1 VDRVEK
7 NKRNDGAPLSKP
19 TKSIIQVLRS
29 LGPGLITGASDDDP
43 SGIATYSQAGAK
55 FGFGML
61 WMVLFQYPMMIVVQE
76 MCARI
81 GLVTGG
87 GLAAV
92 IKKKYSRKIVLP
104 IVSLLLFANTI
115 NIGADIGAM
124 AASIRLIFP
133 GFPAI
138 AATLAFAVFIIA
150 AEIFIPYRKYS
161 KVLRYLTLS
170 LFAYF
175 ITAVIV
181 GGNWIQIAAASFV
194 PHIEF
199 NSQFAMMFVAILG
212 TTISPYLFFWQASE
226 EAEEDVAKHKIKEVS
241 GSGSATKSVDR
252 TKNNSSHGTTRHKE
266 RDSNVN
272 NNNNGNN
279 DNKKPKI
286 SKTELKLMRSDVAV
300 GMGFSLSIMW
310 AIIVTTA
317 GSLHVNGITD
327 IQTADQAA
335 RALQPLAKS
344 FPFAGEMA
352 KTIFALGIIG
362 SGLITIPVLAGSS
375 GYALSDVFGWKEG
388 LSKKFRQ
395 AKGFYL
401 IIAAS
406 TLVGLWINF
415 ANIDPIKALVYT
427 AVINGVIAA
436 PILYIIMRTAND
448 KNILGKKVNGKSSN
462 VIGWLT
468 FTMMSVSVVIM
479 FLTWRGG

>member
-1 VDRVEK
+1 MDRVEK
-7 NKRNDGAPLSKP
+7 EKENSPKSLSKP
-19 TKSIIQVLRS
+19 RKTIMQVLGS

-92 IKKKYSRKIVLP
+92 IRKKYTGKIVLP

-170 LFAYF
+170 LFAYI

-181 GGNWIQIAAASFV
+181 GGNWIQIATASFV

-199 NSQFAMMFVAILG
+199 NSQFAMMFVAIFG

-226 EAEEDVAKHKIKEVS
+226 EAEEDVAKHKIKEV
-241 GSGSATKSVDR
+241 GGNISATKSDK
-252 TKNNSSHGTTRHKE
+252 TKNNSSHSATPNNEHE
-266 RDSNVN
+266 SDVDNQN
-272 NNNNGNN
+272 NNIS
-279 DNKKPKI
+279 KKPKI
-286 SKTELKLMRSDVAV
+286 SKTELMLMRSDVAI

-335 RALQPLAKS
+335 KALQPLAKS
-344 FPFAGEMA
+344 FPYAGEMA

-362 SGLITIPVLAGSS
+362 SGLITVPVLAGSS

-415 ANIDPIKALVYT
+415 ANIDPIRALVYT
-427 AVINGVIAA
+427 AVINGIIAA
-436 PILYIIMRTAND
+436 PILYIIMRAAND
-448 KNILGKKVNGKSSN
+448 KNILGKKVNGRISN
-462 VIGWLT
+462 IIGWLT

>member
-1 VDRVEK
+1 MDRVEK
-7 NKRNDGAPLSKP
+7 EKENSPKSLSKP
-19 TKSIIQVLRS
+19 RKTIMQVLGS

-92 IKKKYSRKIVLP
+92 IRKKYSGKIVLP
-104 IVSLLLFANTI
+104 IVSVLLFANTI

-133 GFPAI
+133 GFPPI

-170 LFAYF
+170 LFAYI

-181 GGNWIQIAAASFV
+181 GGNWIQIATASFV

-199 NSQFAMMFVAILG
+199 NSQFAMMFVAIFG

-241 GSGSATKSVDR
+241 GTGSATKSIDR
-252 TKNNSSHGTTRHKE
+252 TESNNSHGTTRNNEHE
-266 RDSNVN
+266 SDVDNQN
-272 NNNNGNN
+272 NNIS
-279 DNKKPKI
+279 KKPKI
-286 SKTELKLMRSDVAV
+286 SKTELMLMRSDVAI

-335 RALQPLAKS
+335 KALQPLAKS
-344 FPFAGEMA
+344 FPYAGEMA

-362 SGLITIPVLAGSS
+362 SGLITVPVLAGSS

-415 ANIDPIKALVYT
+415 ANIDPIRALVYT
-427 AVINGVIAA
+427 AVINGIIAA
-436 PILYIIMRTAND
+436 PILYIIMRAAND
-448 KNILGKKVNGKSSN
+448 KNILGNKVNGRISN
-462 VIGWLT
+462 IIGWLT

>member
-1 VDRVEK
+1 MDRVEK
-7 NKRNDGAPLSKP
+7 EKENSPKSLSKP
-19 TKSIIQVLRS
+19 RKTIMQVLGS
-29 LGPGLITGASDDDP
+29 LGPGLISGASDDDP

-92 IKKKYSRKIVLP
+92 IRKKYSGKIVLP

-170 LFAYF
+170 LFAYI

-181 GGNWIQIAAASFV
+181 GGNWIQIATASFV

-199 NSQFAMMFVAILG
+199 NSQFAMMFVAIFG

-226 EAEEDVAKHKIKEVS
+226 EAEEDVAKHKIKEVG
-241 GSGSATKSVDR
+241 GSISATKSDK
-252 TKNNSSHGTTRHKE
+252 TKNNRSHSATPNNEHE
-266 RDSNVN
+266 SDVDNQN
-272 NNNNGNN
+272 NNIS
-279 DNKKPKI
+279 KKPKI
-286 SKTELKLMRSDVAV
+286 SKTELMLMRSDVAI

-335 RALQPLAKS
+335 KALQPLAKS
-344 FPFAGEMA
+344 FPYAGEMA

-362 SGLITIPVLAGSS
+362 SGLITVPVLAGSS

-415 ANIDPIKALVYT
+415 ANIDPIRALVYT
-427 AVINGVIAA
+427 AVINGIIAA
-436 PILYIIMRTAND
+436 PILYIIMRAAND
-448 KNILGKKVNGKSSN
+448 KNILGNKVNGRISN
-462 VIGWLT
+462 IIGWLT
-468 FTMMSVSVVIM
+468 FGVMSVSVVIM

>member
-1 VDRVEK
+1 MDRVEK
-7 NKRNDGAPLSKP
+7 EKENSPKSLSKP
-19 TKSIIQVLRS
+19 RKTIMQVLGS

-92 IKKKYSRKIVLP
+92 IRKKYTGKIVLP

-170 LFAYF
+170 LFAYI
-175 ITAVIV
+175 ITAVIA
-181 GGNWIQIAAASFV
+181 GGNWIQIATASFV

-199 NSQFAMMFVAILG
+199 NSQFAMMFVAIFG

-226 EAEEDVAKHKIKEVS
+226 EAEEDVAKHKIKEVG
-241 GSGSATKSVDR
+241 GSISATKSDK
-252 TKNNSSHGTTRHKE
+252 TKNNSSHSATPNNEHE
-266 RDSNVN
+266 SDVDNQN
-272 NNNNGNN
+272 NNIS
-279 DNKKPKI
+279 KKPKI
-286 SKTELKLMRSDVAV
+286 SKTELMLMRSDVAI

-335 RALQPLAKS
+335 KALQPLAKS
-344 FPFAGEMA
+344 FPYAGEMA
-352 KTIFALGIIG
+352 KTIFGLGIIG
-362 SGLITIPVLAGSS
+362 SGLITVPVLAGSS
-375 GYALSDVFGWKEG
+375 GYALSDVFGWREG

-415 ANIDPIKALVYT
+415 ANIDPIRALVYT
-427 AVINGVIAA
+427 AVINGIIAA
-436 PILYIIMRTAND
+436 PILYIIMRAAND
-448 KNILGKKVNGKSSN
+448 KNILGNKVNGRISN
-462 VIGWLT
+462 IIGWLT

>member
-7 NKRNDGAPLSKP
+7 EKENSPKSLSKP
-19 TKSIIQVLRS
+19 RKTIMQVLRS

-76 MCARI
+76 VCARI

-92 IKKKYSRKIVLP
+92 IRKKYSGKIVLP
-104 IVSLLLFANTI
+104 IVSVLLFANTI

-170 LFAYF
+170 LFAYI

-181 GGNWIQIAAASFV
+181 GGNWIQIATASFV

-199 NSQFAMMFVAILG
+199 NSQFAMMFVAIFG

-226 EAEEDVAKHKIKEVS
+226 EAEEDVAKHKIKEV
-241 GSGSATKSVDR
+241 GGNISATKSDK
-252 TKNNSSHGTTRHKE
+252 TKNNSSHSATPNNEHE
-266 RDSNVN
+266 SDVDNQN
-272 NNNNGNN
+272 NNIS
-279 DNKKPKI
+279 KKPKI
-286 SKTELKLMRSDVAV
+286 SKTELMLMRSDVAI

-335 RALQPLAKS
+335 KALQPLAKS
-344 FPFAGEMA
+344 FPYAGEMA

-362 SGLITIPVLAGSS
+362 SGLITVPVLAGSS
-375 GYALSDVFGWKEG
+375 GYALSDVFGWREG

-415 ANIDPIKALVYT
+415 ANIDPIRALVYT
-427 AVINGVIAA
+427 AVINGIIAA
-436 PILYIIMRTAND
+436 PILYIIMRAAND
-448 KNILGKKVNGKSSN
+448 KNILGNKVNGRISN
-462 VIGWLT
+462 IIGWLT

>member
-1 VDRVEK
+1 MDRVEK
-7 NKRNDGAPLSKP
+7 EKENSPKSLSKP
-19 TKSIIQVLRS
+19 RKTIMQVLGS

-92 IKKKYSRKIVLP
+92 IRKKYSGKIVLP
-104 IVSLLLFANTI
+104 IVSVLLFANTI

-170 LFAYF
+170 LFAYI

-181 GGNWIQIAAASFV
+181 GGNWIQIATASFV

-199 NSQFAMMFVAILG
+199 NSQFAMMFVAIFG

-226 EAEEDVAKHKIKEVS
+226 EAEEDVAKHKIKEV
-241 GSGSATKSVDR
+241 GGNISATKSDK
-252 TKNNSSHGTTRHKE
+252 TKNNSSHSATPNNEHE
-266 RDSNVN
+266 SDVDNQN
-272 NNNNGNN
+272 NNIS
-279 DNKKPKI
+279 KKPKI
-286 SKTELKLMRSDVAV
+286 SKTELMLMRSDVAI

-335 RALQPLAKS
+335 KALQPLAKS
-344 FPFAGEMA
+344 FPYAGEMA

-362 SGLITIPVLAGSS
+362 SGLITVPVLAGSS
-375 GYALSDVFGWKEG
+375 GYALSDVFGWREG

-415 ANIDPIKALVYT
+415 ANIDPIRALVYT
-427 AVINGVIAA
+427 AVINGIIAA
-436 PILYIIMRTAND
+436 PILYIIMRAAND
-448 KNILGKKVNGKSSN
+448 KNILGNKVNGRISN
-462 VIGWLT
+462 IIGWLT
-468 FTMMSVSVVIM
+468 FTMMTASVVIM

>member
-1 VDRVEK
+1 MDRVEK
-7 NKRNDGAPLSKP
+7 EKENSPKSLSKP
-19 TKSIIQVLRS
+19 RKTIMQVLGS

-92 IKKKYSRKIVLP
+92 IRKKYTGKIVLP
-104 IVSLLLFANTI
+104 IVSLLIFANTI

-170 LFAYF
+170 LFAYI

-181 GGNWIQIAAASFV
+181 GGNWIQIATASFV

-199 NSQFAMMFVAILG
+199 NSQFAMMFVAIFG

-226 EAEEDVAKHKIKEVS
+226 EAEEDVAKHKIKEVG
-241 GSGSATKSVDR
+241 GSISATKSDK
-252 TKNNSSHGTTRHKE
+252 TKNNSSHSATPNNEHE
-266 RDSNVN
+266 SDVDNQN
-272 NNNNGNN
+272 NNIS
-279 DNKKPKI
+279 KKPKI
-286 SKTELKLMRSDVAV
+286 SKTELMLMRSDVAI

-335 RALQPLAKS
+335 KALQPLAKS
-344 FPFAGEMA
+344 FPYAGEMA

-362 SGLITIPVLAGSS
+362 SGLITVPVLAGSS
-375 GYALSDVFGWKEG
+375 GYALSDVFGWREG

-415 ANIDPIKALVYT
+415 ANIDPIRALVYT

-436 PILYIIMRTAND
+436 PILYIIMRAAND
-448 KNILGKKVNGKSSN
+448 KNILGNKVNGRISN
-462 VIGWLT
+462 IIGWLT

>member
-7 NKRNDGAPLSKP
+7 EKENSPKSLSKP
-19 TKSIIQVLRS
+19 RKTIMQVLGS

-92 IKKKYSRKIVLP
+92 IRKKYTGKIVLP
-104 IVSLLLFANTI
+104 IVSVLLFANTI

-170 LFAYF
+170 LFAYI

-181 GGNWIQIAAASFV
+181 GGNWIQIATASFV

-199 NSQFAMMFVAILG
+199 NSQFAMMFVAIFG

-226 EAEEDVAKHKIKEVS
+226 EAEEDVAKHKIKEVG
-241 GSGSATKSVDR
+241 GSISATKSDK
-252 TKNNSSHGTTRHKE
+252 TKNNSSHSATPNNEHE
-266 RDSNVN
+266 SDVDNQN
-272 NNNNGNN
+272 NNIS
-279 DNKKPKI
+279 KKPKI
-286 SKTELKLMRSDVAV
+286 SKTELMLMRSDVAI

-335 RALQPLAKS
+335 KALQPLAKS
-344 FPFAGEMA
+344 FPYAGEMA

-362 SGLITIPVLAGSS
+362 SGLITVPVLAGSS

-401 IIAAS
+401 IIAVS

-427 AVINGVIAA
+427 AVINGIIAA
-436 PILYIIMRTAND
+436 PILYIIMRAAND
-448 KNILGKKVNGKSSN
+448 KNILGNKVNGRISN
-462 VIGWLT
+462 IIGWLT

>member
-7 NKRNDGAPLSKP
+7 EKENSPKSLSKP
-19 TKSIIQVLRS
+19 RKTIMQVLGS

-92 IKKKYSRKIVLP
+92 IRKKYTGKIVLP

-170 LFAYF
+170 LFAYI

-181 GGNWIQIAAASFV
+181 GGNWIQIATASFV

-199 NSQFAMMFVAILG
+199 NSQFAMMFVAIFG

-226 EAEEDVAKHKIKEVS
+226 EAEEDVAKHKIKEV
-241 GSGSATKSVDR
+241 GGNISATKSDK
-252 TKNNSSHGTTRHKE
+252 TKNNSSHSATPNNEHE
-266 RDSNVN
+266 SDVDNQN
-272 NNNNGNN
+272 NNIS
-279 DNKKPKI
+279 KKPKI
-286 SKTELKLMRSDVAV
+286 SKTELMLMRSDVAI

-335 RALQPLAKS
+335 KALQPLAKS
-344 FPFAGEMA
+344 FPYAGEMA

-362 SGLITIPVLAGSS
+362 SGLITVPVLAGSS

-415 ANIDPIKALVYT
+415 ANIDPIRALVYT
-427 AVINGVIAA
+427 AVINGIIAA
-436 PILYIIMRTAND
+436 PILYIIMRAAND
-448 KNILGKKVNGKSSN
+448 KNILGNKVNGRISN
-462 VIGWLT
+462 IIGWLT

>member
-7 NKRNDGAPLSKP
+7 EKENSPKSLSKP
-19 TKSIIQVLRS
+19 RKTIMQVLRS

-92 IKKKYSRKIVLP
+92 IRKKYSGKIVLP

-170 LFAYF
+170 LFAYI

-181 GGNWIQIAAASFV
+181 GGNWIQIATASFV

-199 NSQFAMMFVAILG
+199 NSQFAMMFVAIFG

-226 EAEEDVAKHKIKEVS
+226 EAEEDVAKHKIKEV
-241 GSGSATKSVDR
+241 GSSVSATKSVDK
-252 TKNNSSHGTTRHKE
+252 TKNNSSHSATPNNEHE
-266 RDSNVN
+266 SNVDNQN
-272 NNNNGNN
+272 NNIS
-279 DNKKPKI
+279 KKPKI
-286 SKTELKLMRSDVAV
+286 SKTELKLMRSDVAI

-335 RALQPLAKS
+335 KALQPLAKS
-344 FPFAGEMA
+344 FPYAGEIA

-362 SGLITIPVLAGSS
+362 SGLITVPVLAGSS

-436 PILYIIMRTAND
+436 PILFIIMRAAND
-448 KNILGKKVNGKSSN
+448 KNILGKKVNGRISN
-462 VIGWLT
+462 IIGWLT

>member
-1 VDRVEK
+1 MDRVEK
-7 NKRNDGAPLSKP
+7 EKENSPKSLSKP
-19 TKSIIQVLRS
+19 RKTIMQVLGS
-29 LGPGLITGASDDDP
+29 LGPGLISGASDDDP

-92 IKKKYSRKIVLP
+92 IRKKYTGKIVLP

-170 LFAYF
+170 LFAYI

-181 GGNWIQIAAASFV
+181 GGNWIQIATASFV

-199 NSQFAMMFVAILG
+199 NSQFAMMFVAIFG

-226 EAEEDVAKHKIKEVS
+226 EAEEDVAKHKIKEVG
-241 GSGSATKSVDR
+241 GSISATKSDK
-252 TKNNSSHGTTRHKE
+252 TKNNSSHSATPNNEHE
-266 RDSNVN
+266 SDVDNQN
-272 NNNNGNN
+272 NNIS
-279 DNKKPKI
+279 KKPKI
-286 SKTELKLMRSDVAV
+286 SKTELMLMRSDVAI

-335 RALQPLAKS
+335 KALQPLAKS
-344 FPFAGEMA
+344 FPYAGEMA

-362 SGLITIPVLAGSS
+362 SGLITVPVLAGSS

-415 ANIDPIKALVYT
+415 ANIDPIRALVYT
-427 AVINGVIAA
+427 AVINGIIAA
-436 PILYIIMRTAND
+436 PILYIIMRAAND
-448 KNILGKKVNGKSSN
+448 KNILGNKVNGRISN
-462 VIGWLT
+462 IIGWLT
-468 FTMMSVSVVIM
+468 FIMMSVSVVIM

>member
-1 VDRVEK
+1 MDRVEK
-7 NKRNDGAPLSKP
+7 EKENSPKSLSKP
-19 TKSIIQVLRS
+19 RKTIMQVLRS

-92 IKKKYSRKIVLP
+92 IRKKYSGKIVLP
-104 IVSLLLFANTI
+104 IVSVLLFANTI

-170 LFAYF
+170 LFAYI

-181 GGNWIQIAAASFV
+181 GGNWIQIATASFV

-199 NSQFAMMFVAILG
+199 NSQFAMMFVAIFG

-226 EAEEDVAKHKIKEVS
+226 EAEEDVAKHKIKEV
-241 GSGSATKSVDR
+241 GGNISATKSDK
-252 TKNNSSHGTTRHKE
+252 TKNNSSHSATPNNEHE
-266 RDSNVN
+266 SDVDNQN
-272 NNNNGNN
+272 NNIS
-279 DNKKPKI
+279 KKPKI
-286 SKTELKLMRSDVAV
+286 SKTELMLMRSDVAI

-335 RALQPLAKS
+335 KALQPLAKS
-344 FPFAGEMA
+344 FPYAGEMA
-352 KTIFALGIIG
+352 KTIFGLGIIG
-362 SGLITIPVLAGSS
+362 SGLITVPVLAGSS

-415 ANIDPIKALVYT
+415 ANIDPIRALVYT
-427 AVINGVIAA
+427 AVINGIIAA
-436 PILYIIMRTAND
+436 PILYIIMRAAND
-448 KNILGKKVNGKSSN
+448 KNILGNKVNGRISN
-462 VIGWLT
+462 IIGWLT

>member
-1 VDRVEK
+1 MDRVEK
-7 NKRNDGAPLSKP
+7 EKENSPKSLSKP
-19 TKSIIQVLRS
+19 RKTIMQVLGS

-92 IKKKYSRKIVLP
+92 IRKKYTGKIVLP

-170 LFAYF
+170 LFAYI

-181 GGNWIQIAAASFV
+181 GGNWIQIATASFV

-199 NSQFAMMFVAILG
+199 NSQFAMMFVAIFG

-226 EAEEDVAKHKIKEVS
+226 EAEEDVAKHKIKEV
-241 GSGSATKSVDR
+241 GGNISATKSDK
-252 TKNNSSHGTTRHKE
+252 TKNNSSHSATPNNEHE
-266 RDSNVN
+266 SDVDNQN
-272 NNNNGNN
+272 NNIS
-279 DNKKPKI
+279 KKPKI
-286 SKTELKLMRSDVAV
+286 SKTELMLMRSDVAI

-335 RALQPLAKS
+335 KALQPLAKS
-344 FPFAGEMA
+344 FPYAGEMA
-352 KTIFALGIIG
+352 KTIFGLGIIG
-362 SGLITIPVLAGSS
+362 SGLITVPVLAGSS

-415 ANIDPIKALVYT
+415 ANIDPIRALVYT
-427 AVINGVIAA
+427 AVINGIIAA
-436 PILYIIMRTAND
+436 PILYIIMRAAND
-448 KNILGKKVNGKSSN
+448 KNILGNKVNGRISN
-462 VIGWLT
+462 IIGWLT

>member
-7 NKRNDGAPLSKP
+7 NKQNDNAPLSKLR
-19 TKSIIQVLRS
+19 KSIIQVLRS

-92 IKKKYSRKIVLP
+92 IRKKYSRKIVLP

-133 GFPAI
+133 GFPAL

-170 LFAYF
+170 LFAYI

-194 PHIEF
+194 PHIVF
-199 NSQFAMMFVAILG
+199 NSQFAMMFVAIFG

-226 EAEEDVAKHKIKEVS
+226 EAEEEVAKHKIKEVS

-252 TKNNSSHGTTRHKE
+252 TKSNSSHGTTRNNE
-266 RDSNVN
+266 RDSNVKKE
-272 NNNNGNN
+272 
-279 DNKKPKI
+279 NKKPKI
-286 SKTELKLMRSDVAV
+286 SKTELKMMRSDVAI

-310 AIIVTTA
+310 AIIVTTG
-317 GSLHVNGITD
+317 GSLHVNGNTD

-335 RALQPLAKS
+335 KALQPLAKS
-344 FPFAGEMA
+344 FPYAGEIA

-362 SGLITIPVLAGSS
+362 SGLITVPVLAGSS

-415 ANIDPIKALVYT
+415 ASIDPIKALVYT

-436 PILYIIMRTAND
+436 PILYIIMRAAND
-448 KNILGKKVNGKSSN
+448 KNILGKKVNGRISN
-462 VIGWLT
+462 IIGWLT

>member
-1 VDRVEK
+1 MDRVEK
-7 NKRNDGAPLSKP
+7 EKENSPKSLSKP
-19 TKSIIQVLRS
+19 RKTIMQVLGS
-29 LGPGLITGASDDDP
+29 LGPGLISGASDDDP

-92 IKKKYSRKIVLP
+92 IRKKYTGKIVLP

-170 LFAYF
+170 LFAYI

-181 GGNWIQIAAASFV
+181 GGNWIQIATASFV

-199 NSQFAMMFVAILG
+199 NSQFAMMFVAIFG

-226 EAEEDVAKHKIKEVS
+226 EAEEDVAKHKIKEV
-241 GSGSATKSVDR
+241 GGNISATKSDK
-252 TKNNSSHGTTRHKE
+252 TKNNSSHSATPNNEHE
-266 RDSNVN
+266 SDVDNQN
-272 NNNNGNN
+272 NNIS
-279 DNKKPKI
+279 KKPKI
-286 SKTELKLMRSDVAV
+286 SKTELMLMRSDVAI

-335 RALQPLAKS
+335 KALQPLAKS
-344 FPFAGEMA
+344 FPYAGEMA

-362 SGLITIPVLAGSS
+362 SGLITVPVLAGSS

-415 ANIDPIKALVYT
+415 ANIDPIRALVYT
-427 AVINGVIAA
+427 AVINGIIAA
-436 PILYIIMRTAND
+436 PILYIIMRAAND
-448 KNILGKKVNGKSSN
+448 KNILGNKVNGRISN
-462 VIGWLT
+462 IIGWLT

>member
-1 VDRVEK
+1 MDRVEK
-7 NKRNDGAPLSKP
+7 NKQYDHTPLSKP
-19 TKSIIQVLRS
+19 RKSIIQVLKS

-87 GLAAV
+87 GLAAA
-92 IKKKYSRKIVLP
+92 IRKKYSRKIVLP
-104 IVSLLLFANTI
+104 IVSLLVFANTI

-133 GFPAI
+133 GLPAI

-150 AEIFIPYRKYS
+150 AEIFIPYTKYS

-181 GGNWIQIAAASFV
+181 GGNWIQIATSSFV

-199 NSQFAMMFVAILG
+199 NSQFVMMFVAIFG

-226 EAEEDVAKHKIKEVS
+226 EAEEDVAKHKIKEVGDS
-241 GSGSATKSVDR
+241 DPATKSVDK
-252 TKNNSSHGTTRHKE
+252 TKNSSSHDTTSINE
-266 RDSNVN
+266 RDSNVKNEN
-272 NNNNGNN
+272 N
-279 DNKKPKI
+279 NKKPKI
-286 SKTELKLMRSDVAV
+286 SKTELKLMRSDVAI

-335 RALQPLAKS
+335 KALQPLAKS
-344 FPFAGEMA
+344 FPYAGEMA

-362 SGLITIPVLAGSS
+362 SGLITVPVLAGSS

-436 PILYIIMRTAND
+436 PILYIIMRAAND
-448 KNILGKKVNGKSSN
+448 KNILGNKVNGRISN
-462 VIGWLT
+462 IIGWLT
-468 FTMMSVSVVIM
+468 FGMMSVSVVMM

>member
-1 VDRVEK
+1 VDRVKKEK
-7 NKRNDGAPLSKP
+7 ENSPKSLSKP
-19 TKSIIQVLRS
+19 RKTIMQVLRS

-92 IKKKYSRKIVLP
+92 IRKKYSGKIVLP

-170 LFAYF
+170 LFAYI

-199 NSQFAMMFVAILG
+199 NSQFAMMFVAIFG
-212 TTISPYLFFWQASE
+212 TTISPYQFFWQASE

-241 GSGSATKSVDR
+241 GSGSAAKSVD
-252 TKNNSSHGTTRHKE
+252 KIKSNSSHGTTRNND
-266 RDSNVN
+266 RDSNVKN
-272 NNNNGNN
+272 ENN
-279 DNKKPKI
+279 DYKKPKI
-286 SKTELKLMRSDVAV
+286 SKKELKLMRSDVAI

-335 RALQPLAKS
+335 KALQPLAKS
-344 FPFAGEMA
+344 FPYAGEIA

-362 SGLITIPVLAGSS
+362 SGLITVPVLAGSS

-401 IIAAS
+401 IIAVS

-415 ANIDPIKALVYT
+415 ANIDPIRALVYT

-436 PILYIIMRTAND
+436 PILFIIMRAAND
-448 KNILGKKVNGKSSN
+448 KNILGNKVNGRISN
-462 VIGWLT
+462 IIGWLT

-479 FLTWRGG
+479 FLTWRAG

>member
-1 VDRVEK
+1 MDRVEK
-7 NKRNDGAPLSKP
+7 EKENSPKSLSKP
-19 TKSIIQVLRS
+19 RKTIMQVLGS

-92 IKKKYSRKIVLP
+92 IRKKYTGKIVLP

-170 LFAYF
+170 LFAYI

-181 GGNWIQIAAASFV
+181 GGNWIQIATASFV

-199 NSQFAMMFVAILG
+199 NSQFAMMFVAIFG

-226 EAEEDVAKHKIKEVS
+226 EAEEDVAKHKIKEVG
-241 GSGSATKSVDR
+241 GSISATKSDK
-252 TKNNSSHGTTRHKE
+252 TKNNSSHSATPNNEHE
-266 RDSNVN
+266 SDVDNQN
-272 NNNNGNN
+272 NNIS
-279 DNKKPKI
+279 KKPKI
-286 SKTELKLMRSDVAV
+286 SKTELMLMRSDVAI

-335 RALQPLAKS
+335 KALQPLAKS
-344 FPFAGEMA
+344 FPYAGEMA

-362 SGLITIPVLAGSS
+362 SGLITVPVLAGSS

-401 IIAAS
+401 IIAVS

-427 AVINGVIAA
+427 AVINGIIAA
-436 PILYIIMRTAND
+436 PILYIIMRAAND
-448 KNILGKKVNGKSSN
+448 KNILGNKVNGRISN
-462 VIGWLT
+462 IIGWLT

>member
-1 VDRVEK
+1 MDRVEK
-7 NKRNDGAPLSKP
+7 EKENSPKSLSKP
-19 TKSIIQVLRS
+19 RKTIMQVLRS

-43 SGIATYSQAGAK
+43 SGIATYSRAGAK

-92 IKKKYSRKIVLP
+92 IRKKYSGKIVLP

-170 LFAYF
+170 LFAYI

-181 GGNWIQIAAASFV
+181 GGNWIQIATASFV

-199 NSQFAMMFVAILG
+199 NSQFAMMFVAIFG

-226 EAEEDVAKHKIKEVS
+226 EAEEDVAKHKIKEVG
-241 GSGSATKSVDR
+241 GSISATKSDK
-252 TKNNSSHGTTRHKE
+252 TKNNSSHSATPNNEHE
-266 RDSNVN
+266 SDVDNQN
-272 NNNNGNN
+272 NNIS
-279 DNKKPKI
+279 KKPKI
-286 SKTELKLMRSDVAV
+286 SKTELMLMRSDVAI

-335 RALQPLAKS
+335 KALQPLAKS
-344 FPFAGEMA
+344 FPYAGEMA

-362 SGLITIPVLAGSS
+362 SGLITVPVLAGSS

-415 ANIDPIKALVYT
+415 ANIDPIRALVYT
-427 AVINGVIAA
+427 AVINGIIAA
-436 PILYIIMRTAND
+436 PILYIIMRAAND
-448 KNILGKKVNGKSSN
+448 KNILGKKVNGRISN
-462 VIGWLT
+462 IIGWLT

>member
-7 NKRNDGAPLSKP
+7 EKENSPKSLSKP
-19 TKSIIQVLRS
+19 RKTIMQVLRS

-92 IKKKYSRKIVLP
+92 IRKKYSGKIVLP

-133 GFPAI
+133 GLPAI
-138 AATLAFAVFIIA
+138 AANLAFAVFIIA

-161 KVLRYLTLS
+161 RVLRYLTLS
-170 LFAYF
+170 LFAYI
-175 ITAVIV
+175 ITAIIV
-181 GGNWIQIAAASFV
+181 GGNWIQIATASFV

-199 NSQFAMMFVAILG
+199 NSQFAMMFVAIFG

-226 EAEEDVAKHKIKEVS
+226 EAEEDVAKHKIKEVG
-241 GSGSATKSVDR
+241 GSISATKSDK
-252 TKNNSSHGTTRHKE
+252 TKNNSSHSATPNNEHE
-266 RDSNVN
+266 SNVDNQN
-272 NNNNGNN
+272 NNIS
-279 DNKKPKI
+279 KRPKI
-286 SKTELKLMRSDVAV
+286 SKTELKLMRSDVAI

-327 IQTADQAA
+327 IQTADEAA
-335 RALQPLAKS
+335 KALQPLAKS
-344 FPFAGEMA
+344 FPYAGEMA

-362 SGLITIPVLAGSS
+362 SGLITVPVLAGSS

-401 IIAAS
+401 IIAVS

-427 AVINGVIAA
+427 AVINGVIAP
-436 PILYIIMRTAND
+436 PILYIIMRAAND
-448 KNILGKKVNGKSSN
+448 KNILGNKVNGRISN
-462 VIGWLT
+462 IIGWLT

>member
-1 VDRVEK
+1 M
-7 NKRNDGAPLSKP
+7 
-19 TKSIIQVLRS
+19 QVLGS
-29 LGPGLITGASDDDP
+29 LGPGLISGASDDDP

-92 IKKKYSRKIVLP
+92 IRKKYTGKIVLP

-170 LFAYF
+170 LFAYI

-181 GGNWIQIAAASFV
+181 GGNWIQIATASFV

-199 NSQFAMMFVAILG
+199 NSQFAMMFVAIFG

-226 EAEEDVAKHKIKEVS
+226 EAEEDVAKHKIKEV
-241 GSGSATKSVDR
+241 GGNISATKSDK
-252 TKNNSSHGTTRHKE
+252 TKNNSSHSATPNNEHE
-266 RDSNVN
+266 SDVDNQN
-272 NNNNGNN
+272 NNIS
-279 DNKKPKI
+279 KKPKI
-286 SKTELKLMRSDVAV
+286 SKTELMLMRSDVAI

-335 RALQPLAKS
+335 KALQPLAKS
-344 FPFAGEMA
+344 FPYAGEMA

-362 SGLITIPVLAGSS
+362 SGLITVPVLAGSS

-415 ANIDPIKALVYT
+415 ANIDPIRALVYT
-427 AVINGVIAA
+427 AVINGIIAA
-436 PILYIIMRTAND
+436 PILYIIMRAAND
-448 KNILGKKVNGKSSN
+448 KNILGNKVNGRISN
-462 VIGWLT
+462 IIGWLT

>member
-7 NKRNDGAPLSKP
+7 NKQNDNAPLSKLR
-19 TKSIIQVLRS
+19 KSIIQVLRS

-92 IKKKYSRKIVLP
+92 IRKKYSRKIVLP

-133 GFPAI
+133 GFPAL

-170 LFAYF
+170 LFAYI

-199 NSQFAMMFVAILG
+199 NSQFAMMFVAIFG

-226 EAEEDVAKHKIKEVS
+226 EAEEEVAKHKIKEVS

-252 TKNNSSHGTTRHKE
+252 TKSNSSHGTTRNNE
-266 RDSNVN
+266 RDSNVKKE
-272 NNNNGNN
+272 
-279 DNKKPKI
+279 NKKPKI
-286 SKTELKLMRSDVAV
+286 SKTELKMMRSDVAI

-310 AIIVTTA
+310 AIIVTTG

-335 RALQPLAKS
+335 KALQPLAKS
-344 FPFAGEMA
+344 FPYAGEIA

-362 SGLITIPVLAGSS
+362 SGLITVPVLAGSS

-415 ANIDPIKALVYT
+415 ASIDPIKALVYT

-436 PILYIIMRTAND
+436 PILYIIMRAAND
-448 KNILGKKVNGKSSN
+448 KNILGKKVNGRISN
-462 VIGWLT
+462 IIGWLT

>member
-7 NKRNDGAPLSKP
+7 EKENSPKSLSKP
-19 TKSIIQVLRS
+19 RKTIMQVLGS
-29 LGPGLITGASDDDP
+29 LGPGLISGASDDDP

-92 IKKKYSRKIVLP
+92 IRKKYTGKIVLP

-170 LFAYF
+170 LFAYI

-181 GGNWIQIAAASFV
+181 GGNWIQIATASFV

-199 NSQFAMMFVAILG
+199 NSQFAMMFVAIFG

-226 EAEEDVAKHKIKEVS
+226 EAEEDVAKHKIKEVG
-241 GSGSATKSVDR
+241 GSISATKSDK
-252 TKNNSSHGTTRHKE
+252 TKNNSSHSATPNNEHE
-266 RDSNVN
+266 SDVDNQN
-272 NNNNGNN
+272 NNIS
-279 DNKKPKI
+279 KKPKI
-286 SKTELKLMRSDVAV
+286 SKTELMLMRSDVAI

-335 RALQPLAKS
+335 KALQPLAKS
-344 FPFAGEMA
+344 FPYAGEMA

-362 SGLITIPVLAGSS
+362 SGLITVPVLAGSS
-375 GYALSDVFGWKEG
+375 GYALSDVFGWREG

-415 ANIDPIKALVYT
+415 ANIDPIRALVYT
-427 AVINGVIAA
+427 AVINGIIAA
-436 PILYIIMRTAND
+436 PILYIIMRAAND
-448 KNILGKKVNGKSSN
+448 KNILGNKVNGRISN
-462 VIGWLT
+462 IIGWLT

>member
-7 NKRNDGAPLSKP
+7 EKENSPKSLSKP
-19 TKSIIQVLRS
+19 RKTIMQVLRS

-92 IKKKYSRKIVLP
+92 IRKKYTGKIVLP
-104 IVSLLLFANTI
+104 IVSLLIFANTI

-170 LFAYF
+170 LFAYI

-181 GGNWIQIAAASFV
+181 GGNWIQIATASFV

-199 NSQFAMMFVAILG
+199 NSQFAMMFVAIFG

-226 EAEEDVAKHKIKEVS
+226 EAEEDVAKHKIKEVG
-241 GSGSATKSVDR
+241 GSISATKSDK
-252 TKNNSSHGTTRHKE
+252 TKNNSSHSATPNNEHE
-266 RDSNVN
+266 SDVDNQN
-272 NNNNGNN
+272 NNIS
-279 DNKKPKI
+279 KKPKI
-286 SKTELKLMRSDVAV
+286 SKTELMLMRSDVAI

-335 RALQPLAKS
+335 KALQPLAKS
-344 FPFAGEMA
+344 FPYAGEMA

-362 SGLITIPVLAGSS
+362 SGLITVPVLAGSS

-415 ANIDPIKALVYT
+415 ANIDPIRALVYT
-427 AVINGVIAA
+427 AVINGIIAA
-436 PILYIIMRTAND
+436 PILYIIMRAAND
-448 KNILGKKVNGKSSN
+448 KNILGNKVNGRISN
-462 VIGWLT
+462 IIGWLT

>member
-7 NKRNDGAPLSKP
+7 NKQNDNAPLSKLR
-19 TKSIIQVLRS
+19 KSIIQVLRS

-92 IKKKYSRKIVLP
+92 IRKKYSRKIVLP

-170 LFAYF
+170 LFAYI

-194 PHIEF
+194 PHIVF
-199 NSQFAMMFVAILG
+199 NSQFAMMFVAIFG

-226 EAEEDVAKHKIKEVS
+226 EAEEEVAKHKIKEVS

-252 TKNNSSHGTTRHKE
+252 TKSNSSHGTTRNNE
-266 RDSNVN
+266 RDSNVKKE
-272 NNNNGNN
+272 
-279 DNKKPKI
+279 NKKPKI
-286 SKTELKLMRSDVAV
+286 SKTELKMMRSDVAI

-310 AIIVTTA
+310 AIIVTTG

-335 RALQPLAKS
+335 KALQPLAKS
-344 FPFAGEMA
+344 FPYAGEIA

-362 SGLITIPVLAGSS
+362 SGLITVPVLAGSS

-415 ANIDPIKALVYT
+415 ASIDPIKALVYT

-436 PILYIIMRTAND
+436 PILYIIMRAAND
-448 KNILGKKVNGKSSN
+448 KNILGKKVNGRISN
-462 VIGWLT
+462 IIGWLT

>member
-7 NKRNDGAPLSKP
+7 EKENSPKSLSKP
-19 TKSIIQVLRS
+19 RKTIMQVLGS

-92 IKKKYSRKIVLP
+92 IRKKYTGKIVLP

-170 LFAYF
+170 LFAYI

-181 GGNWIQIAAASFV
+181 GGNWIQIATASFV

-199 NSQFAMMFVAILG
+199 NSQFAMMFVAIFG

-226 EAEEDVAKHKIKEVS
+226 EAEEDVAKHKIKEVG
-241 GSGSATKSVDR
+241 GSISATKSDK
-252 TKNNSSHGTTRHKE
+252 TKNNSSHSATPNNEHE
-266 RDSNVN
+266 SDVDNQN
-272 NNNNGNN
+272 NNIS
-279 DNKKPKI
+279 KKPKI
-286 SKTELKLMRSDVAV
+286 SKTELMLMRSDVAI

-335 RALQPLAKS
+335 KALQPLAKS
-344 FPFAGEMA
+344 FPYAGEMA

-362 SGLITIPVLAGSS
+362 SGLITVPVLAGSS

-415 ANIDPIKALVYT
+415 ANIDPIRALVYT
-427 AVINGVIAA
+427 AVINGIIAA
-436 PILYIIMRTAND
+436 PILYIIMRAAND
-448 KNILGKKVNGKSSN
+448 KNILGNKVNGRISN
-462 VIGWLT
+462 IIGWLT

>member
-7 NKRNDGAPLSKP
+7 EKENSPKSLSKP
-19 TKSIIQVLRS
+19 RKTIMQVLGS
-29 LGPGLITGASDDDP
+29 LGPGLISGASDDDP

-76 MCARI
+76 VCARI

-92 IKKKYSRKIVLP
+92 IRKKYSGKIVLP
-104 IVSLLLFANTI
+104 IVSVLLFANTI

-170 LFAYF
+170 LFAYI

-181 GGNWIQIAAASFV
+181 GGNWIQIATASFV

-199 NSQFAMMFVAILG
+199 NSQFAMMFVAIFG

-226 EAEEDVAKHKIKEVS
+226 EAEEDVAKHKIKEVG
-241 GSGSATKSVDR
+241 GSISATKSDK
-252 TKNNSSHGTTRHKE
+252 TKNNSSHSATPNNEHE
-266 RDSNVN
+266 SDVDNQN
-272 NNNNGNN
+272 NNIS
-279 DNKKPKI
+279 KKPKI
-286 SKTELKLMRSDVAV
+286 SKTELMLMRSDVAI

-335 RALQPLAKS
+335 KALQPLAKS
-344 FPFAGEMA
+344 FPYAGEMA

-362 SGLITIPVLAGSS
+362 SGLITVPVLAGSS

-415 ANIDPIKALVYT
+415 ANIDPIRALVYT
-427 AVINGVIAA
+427 AVINGIIAA
-436 PILYIIMRTAND
+436 PILYIIMRAAND
-448 KNILGKKVNGKSSN
+448 KNILGNKVNGRISN
-462 VIGWLT
+462 IIGWLT